1 MRSTFLSTAVL
12 VVLGLLLSPGSRSS
26 ISRDPDTKI
35 LAYVNSETKTPRNKA
50 PTEALPSRE
59 RKVFLV
65 KMNTPRAKHT
75 ATELPDGRVLI
86 VGGLNEGG
94 ALASAELFNPHAKK
108 FTETGHL
115 AVARYGHTAALLPD
129 GRVLIAGGRNGDSPL
144 DSTEIFDPVTNSFL
158 RGPSLNLARAGHSAT
173 RLADGRILIVG
184 GDAEGSAEIFD
195 PTTQSFALVEAR
207 LGIPRAFHAAVQ
219 LQSGKVLIAGGLAP
233 DGNAIRSAEL
243 LDLETMEFSP
253 TGNSMHSARVLPTLR
268 VLPDGKVQV
277 IGGDPEPSMEM
288 FNPEGKYFTAQAR
301 LLSGSMSLLEV
312 LQIQTGA
319 ALFGKPTTPDAEWQ
333 RELSGNL
340 EELLDRSEHT
350 LTEMLQSNQALVA
363 GGVNSRGQVL
373 GSAFLLTDSQ
383 PTVTT
388 DKTDYSPGETVHIFG
403 SGFAPGPITLT
414 VTRPDGQVD
423 TIPNVEADSDGK
435 FTATYQLNGIEGTYT
450 VRATDSLGQTA
461 QTTFTDTSSQITQIG
476 FNTVNQPAS
485 FTVGVPNGTS
495 TPLRVQAQNS
505 GGTGETVTGG
515 GQSITIQ
522 VTSNSATGRFD
533 TSPGGTFTAT
543 SLTLQ
548 ITQGNQNT
556 PDFFYRDTTA
566 GMVTLTATV
575 TAKTNQL
582 TNLSIGSTAMI
593 TKTVNKANT
602 TTTVTSSLNPSCE
615 GQSVTFT
622 ATVAHATA
630 GGAGTPTGT
639 VTFKDGAVTLGTGT
653 LSGGVATFSTS
664 LLTAGAH
671 SITAVY
677 GGDSNFNGSTSSAIT
692 QNVTA
697 TPTCSISGPDPVCPN
712 SSGHTYTATSSLS
725 GSSFSW
731 AISGN
736 GSIVGSTTGSSVTVN
751 AGAAGSFTLT
761 VTVSKSGCSSTC
773 MKTVTVADTTPPTIT
788 CPANVTVQCDADV
801 PPADFAGGTAS
812 DNCGTPTVVH
822 VSDVASGT
830 CPKIITRTY
839 KATDASGNMATC
851 TQTITVKDT
860 TPPVLSGCPANA
872 SFQCI
877 SQVPSPPTVTATD
890 NCDGPV
896 AVMFSET
903 QSNPGSSCNNVITRT
918 WTATDA
924 CGNTASCSQTITVND
939 TTAPTITTCPAA
951 QSAFANG
958 GCQAAV
964 PNFTS
969 GVVASDNCTPS
980 GSLMITQSPAAGTMV
995 GLGTHTITL
1004 TVKDAC
1010 NNSSTCTTTFTVTD
1024 NTPPTITIT
1033 TPPNGATY
1041 IVGQAVTANYSCSDN
1056 CSVATC
1062 GGTVANGANID
1073 TSTLGVKSFTVN
1085 STDGSGNSASKTHY
1099 YTVSPIPT
1107 TTTAAVS
1114 PTMVQYSDQ
1123 VMLSATVAP
1132 TCVPCTSVGGALTG
1146 TVEFRLINGS
1156 TSVVVAS
1163 GVPING
1169 SGVAST
1175 TVAILNA
1182 GPGTY
1187 TVKAIFTST
1196 NPNYAGSMS
1205 SGPMLTIIQE
1215 DAQATYTGTTFAF
1228 ASGGTTVIALSATV
1242 KDITAVDPDH
1252 DPYAGD
1258 IRNATV
1264 KFVNRDA
1271 GNAVLCTAPVGLVNS
1286 SDPKIGVAT
1295 CNWTANIGNA
1305 DGVAYN
1311 IGIIVEGYYTRNS
1324 SDDNVIVNVSKPLGS
1339 FITGGGYLI
1348 MQSPAGQYAGD
1359 PGSKNNFGFNV
1370 KYNKSGTNLKGNANI
1385 IVRTGGRVY
1394 QIKSNAINSLA
1405 ADPVTG
1411 KAEFN
1416 AKANLQD
1423 ITDPNSPIPIDGNA
1437 TLILKMTDKG
1447 EPGSSDTIGITLLS
1461 KQGGLYFSSNWD
1473 RTKTVEQM
1481 LAGGNL
1487 VVH

>member
-115 AVARYGHTAALLPD
+115 AVARYEHTAALLPD

-233 DGNAIRSAEL
+233 DGNALRSAEL

-461 QTTFTDTSSQITQIG
+461 QTTFTDTSSRITQIG

-522 VTSNSATGRFD
+522 VTSNSGTGRFD

-575 TAKTNQL
+575 TAKTNLL
-582 TNLSIGSTAMI
+582 TNLPLNSTAMI
-593 TKTVNKANT
+593 TKMVNKANT

-639 VTFKDGAVTLGTGT
+639 VTFKDGAATLGTGT

-697 TPTCSISGPDPVCPN
+697 TPTCSISGLDPVCPN

-736 GSIVGSTTGSSVTVN
+736 GSIVGSTTGSSATVN

-788 CPANVTVQCDADV
+788 CPANVTVQCDAGV

-851 TQTITVKDT
+851 T
-860 TPPVLSGCPANA
+860 
-872 SFQCI
+872 
-877 SQVPSPPTVTATD
+877 
-890 NCDGPV
+890 
-896 AVMFSET
+896 
-903 QSNPGSSCNNVITRT
+903 
-918 WTATDA
+918 
-924 CGNTASCSQTITVND
+924 QTITVND

-1033 TPPNGATY
+1033 TPPNDATY

-1085 STDGSGNSASKTHY
+1085 STDGSGNSASKTHS

-1205 SGPMLTIIQE
+1205 SGPMLTITQE
-1215 DAQATYTGTTFAF
+1215 DARATYTGTTFAF

-1242 KDITAVDPDH
+1242 KDITAVIGDPDH

-1311 IGIIVEGYYTRNS
+1311 IGIIVEGYYRRNS
-1324 SDDNVIVNVSKPLGS
+1324 SDDNVIVNVSKPLDS

-1385 IVRTGGRVY
+1385 IVRIGGRVY

-1461 KQGGLYFSSNWD
+1461 KRGGLYFSSNWD
-1473 RTKTVEQM
+1473 GTKTVEQM

-1487 VVH
+1487 VVR